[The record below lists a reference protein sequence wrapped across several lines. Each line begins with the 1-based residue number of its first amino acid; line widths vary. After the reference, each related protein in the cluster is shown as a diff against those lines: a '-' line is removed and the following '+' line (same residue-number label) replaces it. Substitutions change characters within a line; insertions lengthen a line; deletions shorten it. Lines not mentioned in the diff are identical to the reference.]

1 MLKALENEP
10 EDRYPDALECAVAF
24 RDGLEGVPPP
34 ATAATR
40 MMRDETAATRVA
52 PREPRT
58 PAAPVPAPQPRRRPQ
73 TRPAPVIQTPQQ
85 TRSRSSFSRFM
96 RGLGAV
102 LLIAIVAAIVA
113 AVILLA
119 TDAGSNT
126 DVGDFLKD
134 EFRPQVDAIRDFLDQ
149 NTGN

>member
-1 MLKALENEP
+1 
-10 EDRYPDALECAVAF
+10 
-24 RDGLEGVPPP
+24 
-34 ATAATR
+34 
-40 MMRDETAATRVA
+40 
-52 PREPRT
+52 
-58 PAAPVPAPQPRRRPQ
+58 
-73 TRPAPVIQTPQQ
+73 VIQTPQQ
-85 TRSRSSFSRFM
+85 TRSRSAFSRFM

-102 LLIAIVAAIVA
+102 LLIALVAAIVA

-149 NTGN
+149 NTG

>member
-1 MLKALENEP
+1 
-10 EDRYPDALECAVAF
+10 
-24 RDGLEGVPPP
+24 
-34 ATAATR
+34 
-40 MMRDETAATRVA
+40 
-52 PREPRT
+52 
-58 PAAPVPAPQPRRRPQ
+58 
-73 TRPAPVIQTPQQ
+73 
-85 TRSRSSFSRFM
+85 M